1 MINHPFPRT
10 NTAMEIHHVE
20 YEIYF
25 PSCWFFFFVI
35 LVLLC
40 IDFSWSRFLRRGSSA
55 FDRLRLMGL
64 VALLMRQPWL
74 CRLHSQL
81 ALMASINVA
90 VVACGQLGKGLDKG
104 FAWRVFVCDGF
115 LEFWLRFDNL
125 VIIWVTKTT
134 PWLTTYKPLGTHHPW
149 PGLTSAPLGGW

>member
-1 MINHPFPRT
+1 MEAIHWTTYLAGIPRLSNLVKTWINYDKPPLSKNKHGNWTSTMF
-10 NTAMEIHHVE
+10 E
-20 YEIYF
+20 YMRYVF
-25 PSCWFFFFVI
+25 LHAVFFYIVI

-40 IDFSWSRFLRRGSSA
+40 IDFSWSRFLGRWSSA

-90 VVACGQLGKGLDKG
+90 VVACWQLGKGLYNG
-104 FAWRVFVCDGF
+104 FAWSFFFVMDF
-115 LEFWLRFDNL
+115 SNFVE
-125 VIIWVTKTT
+125 I
-134 PWLTTYKPLGTHHPW
+134 
-149 PGLTSAPLGGW
+149 